1 MPMIC
6 PCCLQA
12 MPVERAPIDVLEL
25 APLTP
30 MERKIVKALADSYP
44 RRVTMRQLVDACYW
58 DDPEGGPDNPN
69 GTIYVTV
76 SHLRRKLRAYGW
88 TIPKIKCGPVTGY
101 NAYCLAPVESP

>member
-1 MPMIC
+1 MPVIC

-12 MPVERAPIDVLEL
+12 MPVDRAPVGVLEL

-44 RRVTMRQLVDACYW
+44 RRVTMRQLVDTCYW
-58 DDPEGGPDNPN
+58 DDPEGGPENPELVIRLKM
-69 GTIYVTV
+69 GSLRKKLP
-76 SHLRRKLRAYGW
+76 SHGW

-101 NAYCLAPVESP
+101 NAYRLEPVAT